1 MPKISENFK
10 RRSEIDVMIG
20 RQVRK
25 LRTLRGYS
33 QVSIAKEIGVTFQQF
48 QKYECGI
55 NRLCVSRLLDIC
67 KFCKVSPSYF
77 FDSLLNSEEDDSSA
91 DFMRDNSFKSSFLY
105 EGEQKNKA
113 HNKEVLSLVKAFQ
126 KIDHSSIRSKVLSLV
141 KTISSASEEDSE
153 GSDDTDQT
161 IELVSSSDKIKEE
174 TGGGKE

>member
-77 FDSLLNSEEDDSSA
+77 FDSLLNSEEDESSA

-126 KIDHSSIRSKVLSLV
+126 KIDHSSVRSKVLSLV
-141 KTISSASEEDSE
+141 KTISNSSEEENASRDSSASCAELDQNTEKDGGE
-153 GSDDTDQT
+153 G
-161 IELVSSSDKIKEE
+161 K
-174 TGGGKE
+174 